1 MFVVGIDG
9 GGTKTRVA
17 VCASDG
23 TLLHRETLGAFNLSA
38 IGEDGFRRRVGEI
51 LTLCGDMRACGA
63 LCVGGAGASGAAM
76 GEILRAEL
84 AAHGFAGKLLLCG
97 DHEIALAGAMQT
109 PGCVLI
115 AGTGSICYG
124 KNAAGDTALLKKLC
138 EQKGIE
144 LCVAPPENYEGAP
157 ISSTRIR
164 AAVEEGKMHDA
175 AKMLSRYFS
184 FDFPVLQGDKIGRT
198 LDMPTINQAFPKGFI
213 LPKVGVY
220 AVNVNIEGKNYKG
233 VCNIGPRPTIDR
245 TEFRAETNIIGFSG
259 DLYGKRPRISLVEY
273 IRETKKFPSLL
284 ALREEVARNI
294 DYTEKLQFEG
304 DLIG

>member
-1 MFVVGIDG
+1 MQILKSVLDFD
-9 GGTKTRVA
+9 KNLCPAVA
-17 VCASDG
+17 VGTFDG
-23 TLLHRETLGAFNLSA
+23 IHSGHKRVLEGAVLSGLFPVALVINRKKDENIPPAITTKNRRYELMESLGIKCILDIDLEDIYFLSPVEFVEDFLKKGLGAVSVSCGFN
-38 IGEDGFRRRVGEI
+38 F
-51 LTLCGDMRACGA
+51 
-63 LCVGGAGASGAAM
+63 
-76 GEILRAEL
+76 
-84 AAHGFAGKLLLCG
+84 K
-97 DHEIALAGAMQT
+97 
-109 PGCVLI
+109 
-115 AGTGSICYG
+115 YG

-164 AAVEEGKMHDA
+164 AAVEEGRTLDA

-220 AVNVNIEGKNYKG
+220 AVNVNVEGKNYKG

>member
-1 MFVVGIDG
+1 MQILKSILDFD
-9 GGTKTRVA
+9 KNLCPAVA
-17 VCASDG
+17 VGTFDG
-23 TLLHRETLGAFNLSA
+23 IHSGHKKVLESAVLSGHFPVALVINRKKDENSPPAITTKKRRDELMESLGIKCILDIDLEDIYFLSPVEFVEDFLKNCLGAVSVSCGFN
-38 IGEDGFRRRVGEI
+38 F
-51 LTLCGDMRACGA
+51 
-63 LCVGGAGASGAAM
+63 
-76 GEILRAEL
+76 
-84 AAHGFAGKLLLCG
+84 K
-97 DHEIALAGAMQT
+97 
-109 PGCVLI
+109 
-115 AGTGSICYG
+115 YG
-124 KNAAGDTALLKKLC
+124 KNAAGDTALLKELC
-138 EQKGIE
+138 EQNGIE

-157 ISSTRIR
+157 VSSTRIR
-164 AAVEEGKMHDA
+164 AAVEEGKVHDA

-198 LDMPTINQAFPKGFI
+198 LDMPTINQVFPKGFI

-220 AVNVNIEGKNYKG
+220 AVNVSIEGKNYKG

-259 DLYGKRPRISLVEY
+259 DLYGKRPRVSLVEY
-273 IRETKKFPSLL
+273 IRETKKFPSLS

>member
-1 MFVVGIDG
+1 MQILKSVLDFD
-9 GGTKTRVA
+9 KSLCPAVA
-17 VCASDG
+17 VGTFDG
-23 TLLHRETLGAFNLSA
+23 IHSGHKKVLESTVLSGNFPVALVINRKKNENSPPAITTKNRRDELMESLGIKCILDIDLENIYFLSPVEFVEDFLKKGLGAVSVSCGFN
-38 IGEDGFRRRVGEI
+38 F
-51 LTLCGDMRACGA
+51 
-63 LCVGGAGASGAAM
+63 
-76 GEILRAEL
+76 
-84 AAHGFAGKLLLCG
+84 K
-97 DHEIALAGAMQT
+97 
-109 PGCVLI
+109 
-115 AGTGSICYG
+115 YG

>member
-1 MFVVGIDG
+1 MQILKSVLDFD
-9 GGTKTRVA
+9 KNLCPAVA
-17 VCASDG
+17 VGTFDG
-23 TLLHRETLGAFNLSA
+23 IHSGHKKVLESTVLSGNFPVALVINRKKDENSPPAITTKNRRDELMESLGIKCILDIDLEDIYFLSPVEFVEDFLKKGLGAVSVSCGFN
-38 IGEDGFRRRVGEI
+38 F
-51 LTLCGDMRACGA
+51 
-63 LCVGGAGASGAAM
+63 
-76 GEILRAEL
+76 
-84 AAHGFAGKLLLCG
+84 K
-97 DHEIALAGAMQT
+97 
-109 PGCVLI
+109 
-115 AGTGSICYG
+115 YG

>member
-1 MFVVGIDG
+1 MQILKSVLDFD
-9 GGTKTRVA
+9 KNLCPAVA
-17 VCASDG
+17 VGTFDG
-23 TLLHRETLGAFNLSA
+23 IHSGHKRVLEGAVLSGNFPVALVINRKKDENSPPAITTKNRRDELMESLGIKCILDIDLEDIYFLSPVEFVEDFLKKGLGAVSVSCGFN
-38 IGEDGFRRRVGEI
+38 F
-51 LTLCGDMRACGA
+51 
-63 LCVGGAGASGAAM
+63 
-76 GEILRAEL
+76 
-84 AAHGFAGKLLLCG
+84 K
-97 DHEIALAGAMQT
+97 
-109 PGCVLI
+109 
-115 AGTGSICYG
+115 YG

>member
-1 MFVVGIDG
+1 MLEGAVLSGNFPVALVINRKKDENSPPAITTKNRRDELMESLGIKCILDIDLEDIYFLSPVEFVEDFLKKG
-9 GGTKTRVA
+9 
-17 VCASDG
+17 
-23 TLLHRETLGAFNLSA
+23 LGAVSVSCGFN
-38 IGEDGFRRRVGEI
+38 F
-51 LTLCGDMRACGA
+51 
-63 LCVGGAGASGAAM
+63 
-76 GEILRAEL
+76 
-84 AAHGFAGKLLLCG
+84 K
-97 DHEIALAGAMQT
+97 
-109 PGCVLI
+109 
-115 AGTGSICYG
+115 YG
-124 KNAAGDTALLKKLC
+124 KNAAGDTDLLKKLC

-164 AAVEEGKMHDA
+164 AAVEEGRTLDA

-198 LDMPTINQAFPKGFI
+198 LDMPTVNQTFPKGFI

-220 AVNVNIEGKNYKG
+220 AVNVNVEGKNYKG

-259 DLYGKRPRISLVEY
+259 DLYGKRPRVSLVEY

>member
-1 MFVVGIDG
+1 MQILKSVLDFD
-9 GGTKTRVA
+9 KNLCPAVA
-17 VCASDG
+17 VGTFDG
-23 TLLHRETLGAFNLSA
+23 IHSGHKRVLEGAVLSRHFPVALVINRKKDENSPPAITTKNRRDELMKSLGIKCILDIDLEDIYFLSPVEFVEDFLKKGLGAVSVSCGFN
-38 IGEDGFRRRVGEI
+38 F
-51 LTLCGDMRACGA
+51 
-63 LCVGGAGASGAAM
+63 
-76 GEILRAEL
+76 
-84 AAHGFAGKLLLCG
+84 K
-97 DHEIALAGAMQT
+97 
-109 PGCVLI
+109 
-115 AGTGSICYG
+115 YG

-164 AAVEEGKMHDA
+164 EAVKEGKMHDA

>member
-1 MFVVGIDG
+1 MQILKSVLDFD
-9 GGTKTRVA
+9 KSLCPAVA
-17 VCASDG
+17 VGTFDG
-23 TLLHRETLGAFNLSA
+23 IHSGHKRVLEGAVLSGNFPVALVINRKKDENSPPAITTKNRRDELMESLGIKCILDIDLEDIYFLSPVEFVEDFLKKGLGAVSVSCGFN
-38 IGEDGFRRRVGEI
+38 F
-51 LTLCGDMRACGA
+51 
-63 LCVGGAGASGAAM
+63 
-76 GEILRAEL
+76 
-84 AAHGFAGKLLLCG
+84 K
-97 DHEIALAGAMQT
+97 
-109 PGCVLI
+109 
-115 AGTGSICYG
+115 YG
-124 KNAAGDTALLKKLC
+124 KNAAGDTDLLNKLC

-164 AAVEEGKMHDA
+164 AAVEEGRTLDA

-198 LDMPTINQAFPKGFI
+198 LDMPTVNQTFPKGFI

-220 AVNVNIEGKNYKG
+220 AVNVNVEGKNYKG

-259 DLYGKRPRISLVEY
+259 DLYGKRPRVSLVEY

>member
-1 MFVVGIDG
+1 MQILKSVLDFD
-9 GGTKTRVA
+9 KNLCPAVA
-17 VCASDG
+17 VGTFDG
-23 TLLHRETLGAFNLSA
+23 IHSGHKRVLEGAVLSGHFPVALVINRKKDENSPPAITTKNRRDELMESLGIKCILDIDLEDIYFLSPVEFVEDFLKKGLGAVSVSCGFN
-38 IGEDGFRRRVGEI
+38 F
-51 LTLCGDMRACGA
+51 
-63 LCVGGAGASGAAM
+63 
-76 GEILRAEL
+76 
-84 AAHGFAGKLLLCG
+84 K
-97 DHEIALAGAMQT
+97 
-109 PGCVLI
+109 
-115 AGTGSICYG
+115 YG
-124 KNAAGDTALLKKLC
+124 KNAAGDTDLLKKLC

-184 FDFPVLQGDKIGRT
+184 FDFTVLQGDKIGRT

>member
-1 MFVVGIDG
+1 MQILKSVLDFD
-9 GGTKTRVA
+9 KNLCPAVA
-17 VCASDG
+17 VGTFDG
-23 TLLHRETLGAFNLSA
+23 IHSGHKKVLESTVLSGNFPVALVINRKKDENSPPSITTKNRRDELMKSLGIKCILDIDLEDIYFLSPVEFVEDFLKKGLGAVSVSCGFN
-38 IGEDGFRRRVGEI
+38 F
-51 LTLCGDMRACGA
+51 
-63 LCVGGAGASGAAM
+63 
-76 GEILRAEL
+76 
-84 AAHGFAGKLLLCG
+84 K
-97 DHEIALAGAMQT
+97 
-109 PGCVLI
+109 
-115 AGTGSICYG
+115 YG

>member
-1 MFVVGIDG
+1 MQILKSVLDFD
-9 GGTKTRVA
+9 KSLCPAVA
-17 VCASDG
+17 VGTFDG
-23 TLLHRETLGAFNLSA
+23 IHSGHKKVLESTVLSGNFPVALVINRKKDENSPPAITTKNRRDELMESLGIKCILDIDLEDIYFLSPVEFVEDFLKKGLGAVSVSCGFN
-38 IGEDGFRRRVGEI
+38 F
-51 LTLCGDMRACGA
+51 
-63 LCVGGAGASGAAM
+63 
-76 GEILRAEL
+76 
-84 AAHGFAGKLLLCG
+84 K
-97 DHEIALAGAMQT
+97 
-109 PGCVLI
+109 
-115 AGTGSICYG
+115 YG

-138 EQKGIE
+138 EQNGIE

-164 AAVEEGKMHDA
+164 AAVEEGRTLDA

-198 LDMPTINQAFPKGFI
+198 LDMPTVNQAFPKGFI

-220 AVNVNIEGKNYKG
+220 AVNVNVEGKNYKG

-259 DLYGKRPRISLVEY
+259 DLYGKRPRVSLVEY

>member
-1 MFVVGIDG
+1 MQILKSVLDFD
-9 GGTKTRVA
+9 KNLCPAVA
-17 VCASDG
+17 VGTFDG
-23 TLLHRETLGAFNLSA
+23 IHSGHKKVLESTVLSGNFPVALVINRKKDENSPPAITTKNRRDELMESLGIKCILDIDLEDIYFLSPVEFVEDFLKKGLGAVSVSCGFN
-38 IGEDGFRRRVGEI
+38 F
-51 LTLCGDMRACGA
+51 
-63 LCVGGAGASGAAM
+63 
-76 GEILRAEL
+76 
-84 AAHGFAGKLLLCG
+84 K
-97 DHEIALAGAMQT
+97 
-109 PGCVLI
+109 
-115 AGTGSICYG
+115 YG
-124 KNAAGDTALLKKLC
+124 KNATGDTALLKKLC

>member
-1 MFVVGIDG
+1 MQILKSVLDFD
-9 GGTKTRVA
+9 KNLCPAVA
-17 VCASDG
+17 VGTFDG
-23 TLLHRETLGAFNLSA
+23 IHSGHKRVLESAVLSGHFPVALVINRKKDENSPSAITTKKRRDELMESLGIKCILDIDLEDIYFLSPAEFVDDFLKKGLGAVSVFCGFN
-38 IGEDGFRRRVGEI
+38 F
-51 LTLCGDMRACGA
+51 
-63 LCVGGAGASGAAM
+63 
-76 GEILRAEL
+76 
-84 AAHGFAGKLLLCG
+84 K
-97 DHEIALAGAMQT
+97 
-109 PGCVLI
+109 
-115 AGTGSICYG
+115 YG
-124 KNAAGDTALLKKLC
+124 KNAAGDTTLLKKLC
-138 EQKGIE
+138 EQNGIE
-144 LCVAPPENYEGAP
+144 LCVASPENYEGAP

-164 AAVEEGKMHDA
+164 TAIEEGKVHDA

-198 LDMPTINQAFPKGFI
+198 LDMPTINQVFPKGFI

-220 AVNVNIEGKNYKG
+220 AVNVSIEGKNYKG

-259 DLYGKRPRISLVEY
+259 NLYGKRPRVSLVEY

>member
-1 MFVVGIDG
+1 MQILKSVLDFD
-9 GGTKTRVA
+9 KNLCPAVA
-17 VCASDG
+17 VGTFDG
-23 TLLHRETLGAFNLSA
+23 IHSGHKKVLESTVLSGNFPVALVINRKKDENSPPAITTKNRRDELMESLGIKCILDIDLEDIYFLSPVEFVEDFLEKGLGAVSVSCGFN
-38 IGEDGFRRRVGEI
+38 F
-51 LTLCGDMRACGA
+51 
-63 LCVGGAGASGAAM
+63 
-76 GEILRAEL
+76 
-84 AAHGFAGKLLLCG
+84 K
-97 DHEIALAGAMQT
+97 
-109 PGCVLI
+109 
-115 AGTGSICYG
+115 YG
-124 KNAAGDTALLKKLC
+124 KNATGDTALLKKLC

>member
-1 MFVVGIDG
+1 MQILKSVLDFD
-9 GGTKTRVA
+9 KSLCPAVA
-17 VCASDG
+17 VGTFDG
-23 TLLHRETLGAFNLSA
+23 IHSGHKRVLESTVLSGNFPVALVINRKKDENSPPAITTKNRRDELMESLGIKCILDIDLEDIYFLSPVEFVEDFLKKGLGAVSVSCGFN
-38 IGEDGFRRRVGEI
+38 F
-51 LTLCGDMRACGA
+51 
-63 LCVGGAGASGAAM
+63 
-76 GEILRAEL
+76 
-84 AAHGFAGKLLLCG
+84 K
-97 DHEIALAGAMQT
+97 
-109 PGCVLI
+109 
-115 AGTGSICYG
+115 YG

-138 EQKGIE
+138 EQNGIE

-164 AAVEEGKMHDA
+164 AAVEEGRTLDA

-198 LDMPTINQAFPKGFI
+198 LDMPTVNQAFPKGFI

-220 AVNVNIEGKNYKG
+220 AVNVNVEGKNYKG

-259 DLYGKRPRISLVEY
+259 DLYGKRPRVSLVEY

>member
-1 MFVVGIDG
+1 MQILKSVLDFD
-9 GGTKTRVA
+9 KNLCPAVA
-17 VCASDG
+17 VGTFDG
-23 TLLHRETLGAFNLSA
+23 IHSGHKKVLESTVLSGNFPVALVINRKKDENSPPAITTKNRRDELMESLGIKCILDIDLEDIYFLSPVEFVEDFLKKGLGAVSVSCGFN
-38 IGEDGFRRRVGEI
+38 F
-51 LTLCGDMRACGA
+51 
-63 LCVGGAGASGAAM
+63 
-76 GEILRAEL
+76 
-84 AAHGFAGKLLLCG
+84 K
-97 DHEIALAGAMQT
+97 
-109 PGCVLI
+109 
-115 AGTGSICYG
+115 YG

-220 AVNVNIEGKNYKG
+220 AVNVNVEGENYKG